1 MVSIIF
7 NWVEPMK
14 SFFEDL
20 DYLGVKH
27 LDDNERF
34 PKLIDIL
41 LTSKSFESTS
51 RWIRIFRI
59 LTEEVLDEN
68 KGEIENDVE
77 EYMFPLIQKELMT
90 VYQNILENDPDLEHK
105 TDILKL
111 ILLFTQNLK
120 MISKE
125 IDLGEE
131 FLAVIVKLLTRN
143 LSCSDIEEERLK

>member
-51 RWIRIFRI
+51 R
-59 LTEEVLDEN
+59 
-68 KGEIENDVE
+68 
-77 EYMFPLIQKELMT
+77 
-90 VYQNILENDPDLEHK
+90 
-105 TDILKL
+105 
-111 ILLFTQNLK
+111 
-120 MISKE
+120 
-125 IDLGEE
+125 
-131 FLAVIVKLLTRN
+131 
-143 LSCSDIEEERLK
+143 